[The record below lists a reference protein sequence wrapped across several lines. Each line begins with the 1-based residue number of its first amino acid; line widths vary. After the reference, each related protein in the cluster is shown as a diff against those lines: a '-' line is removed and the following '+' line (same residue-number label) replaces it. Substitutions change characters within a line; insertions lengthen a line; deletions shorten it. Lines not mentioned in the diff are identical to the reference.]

1 MKVEDLRLVALVG
14 NSAAGKTTLGLAM
27 LKEAGVIKR
36 LEDNVL
42 DFDPEEKKRGIT
54 LTTSLAEL
62 VWNKKL
68 IQLLDTPGYVDFVA
82 DVLGALRVADNVV
95 FVVDASQGAG
105 GLERRWEE
113 VEPGRAK
120 IVFVNKCEGA
130 DPKAALE
137 ELRELFG
144 TSAQP
149 LNFWHGGEVVNLL
162 GSDVPDELGELREA
176 LMESIVEADD
186 ALMEKYLEGAEIT
199 PEDLKGVLKKALV
212 EGTLTP
218 VLFGEAKEGKGVKE
232 LLDFLAQ
239 FGLSLADRPPEVAE
253 EKGEEVVLEP
263 KPDGPLAALVFK
275 TITEAHVG
283 EIYYVRVYS
292 GTLKA
297 GVEVYNSSSGE
308 TEKINAIYKV
318 IGNQRTET
326 SELIPGQIGAL
337 VKLKATKTGDTLT
350 EKGRE
355 IKIKWVSLP
364 KPLHT
369 IAIKPQTRN
378 DEEKLSEAIS
388 RLHAEDPSFVYKYD
402 PELKQHLLA
411 GYGDIHLDVII
422 AKMQEKFNVKINKEK
437 PKIPYRETIRKKAEA
452 MGRYVKQTGG
462 RGQYGIC
469 YIRIE
474 PLPRGQGYEWVD
486 EIFGGA
492 IPKEYRPAVEQ
503 GVKKA
508 MQAGVLAG
516 YPVVDVKVTLYDGKY
531 HEVDSSNMAFE
542 IAGSL
547 AFKEAQSKA
556 DPYLLEPIY
565 KVTVW
570 VPDENMG
577 DVIGEIN
584 ARRGRIQGME
594 PEGRMQKITALVP
607 LAEMLDFTAA
617 LRAKTKGRG
626 WFDMEFSHY
635 EEVPPDIAKRIIAQ
649 AQAEREAEKK

>member
-62 VWNKKL
+62 EWNKKL
-68 IQLLDTPGYVDFVA
+68 VQILDTPGYVDFMA
-82 DVLGALRVADNVV
+82 DVLGALRVADNAV

-105 GLERRWEE
+105 GLERRWEG

-120 IVFVNKCEGA
+120 IIFVNKCEGA

-144 TSAQP
+144 TSVQP
-149 LNFWHGGEVVNLL
+149 FNFWHGGEVVSLL
-162 GSDVPDELGELREA
+162 ASEVPPELGELREG

-186 ALMEKYLEGAEIT
+186 ALMEKYLEGEEIT
-199 PEDLKGVLKKALV
+199 PEDLKGVLKTALV
-212 EGTLTP
+212 QGTLTP
-218 VLFGEAKEGKGVKE
+218 VLFGEAKEGKGVRE
-232 LLDFLAQ
+232 LLDFLVN
-239 FGLSLADRPPEVAE
+239 FGLSLADRPREVAE
-253 EKGEEVVLEP
+253 EKGQEVELEP
-263 KPDGPLAALVFK
+263 SPDGPLAALVFK

-283 EIYYVRVYS
+283 EIYYIRVYS
-292 GTLKA
+292 GTLKS
-297 GVEVYNSSSGE
+297 GDEVYNSVSGE
-308 TEKINAIYKV
+308 TEKINVVFRV
-318 IGNQRTET
+318 IGHDRKEIPQ
-326 SELIPGQIGAL
+326 LVPGQVGAL

-355 IKIKWVSLP
+355 IRLRWVELP

-388 RLHAEDPSFVYKYD
+388 RLHAEDPSFVYRYD
-402 PELKQHLLA
+402 PELKQHLLS

-437 PKIPYRETIRKKAEA
+437 PKIPYRETIRRKAEA
-452 MGRYVKQTGG
+452 MGKYVKQTGG

-635 EEVPPDIAKRIIAQ
+635 EEVPPDIAKRVIAQ